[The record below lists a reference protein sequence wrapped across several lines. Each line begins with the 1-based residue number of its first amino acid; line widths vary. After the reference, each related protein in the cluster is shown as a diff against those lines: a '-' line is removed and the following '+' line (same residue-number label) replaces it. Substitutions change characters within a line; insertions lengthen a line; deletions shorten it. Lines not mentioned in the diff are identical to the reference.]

1 MRPPDTLASD
11 SIRAP
16 GPWLLLK
23 EMGELDNRDGFSV
36 DASARIGVGDRSG
49 LEQLLRLI
57 FANVRYPYSAD
68 VRASLPECPDMTLM
82 WSST

>member
-1 MRPPDTLASD
+1 MRPPDALASD

-23 EMGELDNRDGFSV
+23 EMGEWENRDGFSV
-36 DASARIGVGDRSG
+36 DASVRIGAGDRSG

-57 FANVRYPYSAD
+57 FANVRYPYGA
-68 VRASLPECPDMTLM
+68 VAGLTCYE
-82 WSST
+82 